1 MIKISKYIWVFL
13 GLFGALSAL
22 IVGAGEKY
30 LPFLLHKTIYLCKH
44 VISSTPIEPL
54 QTNFRLITYSAVVI
68 LLSYIGYRLMATI
81 YSIIKQKRDLTQK
94 IIQSEKID
102 LLAKELGLQNKVLA
116 VQDNQLL
123 AFCFGV
129 FNPKIYV
136 SSKMVEQLCTS
147 ELEIVLRHEM
157 YHLINKDMLVM
168 TIARF
173 GELLFPFLPV
183 LSDITAKYSMQREV
197 QADTFAHANT
207 LSGKRDLISVLTQM
221 LREEVVPAYAFASN
235 LGEYETL
242 EVRINLLLE
251 RHTSHPGYSSTNL
264 LISLFSLI
272 ILSIL
277 FVTPVKAIE
286 YHAQG
291 QDAVMACIDPFGSCN
306 NTCELNSIKSS
317 STQSVSHSYSSSSFS
332 SSIY

>member
-1 MIKISKYIWVFL
+1 MIKISKYFWIFL
-13 GLFGALSAL
+13 GLFGALSTL
-22 IVGAGEKY
+22 IIGAGEKY

-44 VISSTPIEPL
+44 VISTTPIEPL
-54 QTNFRLITYSAVVI
+54 QTNFRLITYSAVAVLI
-68 LLSYIGYRLMATI
+68 SYMVYRWIATI
-81 YSIIKQKRDLTQK
+81 YSIIKQKRDLGQK

-116 VQDNQLL
+116 IQDNRLL

-129 FNPKIYV
+129 FDPKIYV
-136 SSKMVEQLCTS
+136 SSRMVEQLSTS

-168 TIARF
+168 SIAKF

-197 QADTFAHANT
+197 EADTFAHSNT

-251 RHTSHPGYSSTNL
+251 RQTSHSGYFSSNL
-264 LISLFSLI
+264 LISLFSLL
-272 ILSIL
+272 ILGIL

-286 YHAQG
+286 YHTQG